1 MAKELT
7 LHECQVTFC
16 DNVCYLIGFAFN
28 QGYELTFGE
37 AYRTPEQAA
46 LNAKNGS
53 GIKNS
58 LHCKRLAID
67 FNVFKDGEYL
77 KKSEELRELGE
88 YWKSLNPNNAW
99 GGDFKS
105 LPDGNHFS
113 YSYKGVK

>member
-1 MAKELT
+1 MASEL
-7 LHECQVTFC
+7 HKMQVTFT
-16 DNVCYLIGFAFN
+16 DNISYLIGFAYN

-46 LNAKNGS
+46 LNAKKGT
-53 GIKNS
+53 GIVNS
-58 LHCKRLAID
+58 LHCKRLAVD

-77 KKSEELRELGE
+77 TKSEDLKELGE
-88 YWKSLNPNNAW
+88 YWKSLNKDNAW

-113 YSYKGVK
+113 MSYEGVR